1 MMHASAPGDPTIIIG
16 EVEYVMM
23 PVVVPSFIDTVRTAE
38 RKLSSVLGG
47 TCNVDVRHCL
57 DVELLEIVKT
67 IDDERFREELR
78 YNRDELTARAGRPGF
93 TCFIVT
99 LDGKPIA
106 YDFGYDDEDQ
116 AVFYSDSS
124 ASLIERK
131 GVGSTL
137 SAVEA
142 LYCYRQEY
150 KWIKLSTEERDERG
164 RALRAFWERFGFK
177 VVSVDENDNIVMRMR
192 LTAKTVRDL
201 HNRYLADGDSS
212 KVL

>member
-1 MMHASAPGDPTIIIG
+1 
-16 EVEYVMM
+16 MM
-23 PVVVPSFIDTVRTAE
+23 PVVVPSFKDTVRTAE
-38 RKLSSVLGG
+38 RKLTSVLGG
-47 TCNVDVRHCL
+47 TCIVDVRHCL
-57 DVELLEIVKT
+57 DVELLEIVKA

-78 YNRDELTARAGRPGF
+78 YSREELTERAGRPGF

-99 LDGKPIA
+99 LDDKPIA

-137 SAVEA
+137 SVVESM
-142 LYCYRQEY
+142 YCYRRGY
-150 KWIKLSTEERDERG
+150 KWIKCSTEERDEKG
-164 RALRAFWERFGFK
+164 MALRAFWERLGYR
-177 VVSVDENDNIVMRMR
+177 VVSVDENDNIVMKMR

-201 HNRYLADGDSS
+201 HSRYLADRDSS